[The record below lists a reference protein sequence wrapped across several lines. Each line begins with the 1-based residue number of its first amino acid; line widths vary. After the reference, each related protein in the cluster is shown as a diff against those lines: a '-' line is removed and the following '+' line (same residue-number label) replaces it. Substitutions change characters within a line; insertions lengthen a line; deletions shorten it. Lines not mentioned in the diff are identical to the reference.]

1 MIPESPTVGD
11 AEPPQE
17 YFKSLTTSMTLDRR
31 SSFKKQHESMKAA
44 KGAQKLGVSPRL
56 GRLNISQ
63 QGGQPCIPIIQEPVD
78 VKKAKHQGKS
88 KTAIFGKFFER
99 KAADLAAS
107 NIVKNVR
114 DGKTGFWRFPSFGRK
129 RTPK

>member
-63 QGGQPCIPIIQEPVD
+63 QGGQPKIPIIQEPVD
-78 VKKAKHQGKS
+78 VKKSKQHGKKIS
-88 KTAIFGKFFER
+88 IFGTFFER
-99 KAADLAAS
+99 KAADLAAT

-114 DGKTGFWRFPSFGRK
+114 DGGFWRFPSFGRK